1 MILNLCCCLKASTS
15 LSLPVLMH
23 SRGPG
28 GVCADLFI
36 APLQSSP
43 AMSAS
48 NAFKVKSLG
57 VFYASLFA
65 CVKASG
71 G

>member
-1 MILNLCCCLKASTS
+1 MILNLCSCLKASTS

-23 SRGPG
+23 SGAG
-28 GVCADLFI
+28 GVCVDLFI

-43 AMSAS
+43 TMSAS

-57 VFYASLFA
+57 ILYASLFV